1 MKEVLDIK
9 VKRTMVPEYGK
20 TTQEIKTTYKG
31 YDITI
36 PAGTRC
42 VEISEREPDFLFVDD
57 LSWIPKEQPCLKHDA
72 TYYGIHVKREQV
84 KMEV

>member
-1 MKEVLDIK
+1 MREVLDVKI
-9 VKRTMVPEYGK
+9 KRTMVPEYGK
-20 TTQEIKTTYKG
+20 TTQEIKTTYTG

-42 VEISEREPDFLFVDD
+42 VKIEGEHACLFVDD

-72 TYYGIHVKREQV
+72 TYYGIRVKREQI